1 MAVNAEFATALG
13 ASPASSDTVES
24 EGSADEAVLNNLPKS
39 QKSPWKISILAVT
52 RKRMFFYY
60 LGSDKQRWKIRK
72 KTKNDDQF

>member
-1 MAVNAEFATALG
+1 MTINKYSSRVGGWDLAEWLERMAVNAEFATALG

-52 RKRMFFYY
+52 RKRMFF
-60 LGSDKQRWKIRK
+60 
-72 KTKNDDQF
+72 